1 MQIDSKSYS
10 APRSNSGLTQAIKYV
25 ELEQLKLIQFME
37 FTNPMDGFSMVKKII
52 LPPKI
57 ETADGSCLM

>member
-10 APRSNSGLTQAIKYV
+10 APRSNSGLTQAIKYI

-37 FTNPMDGFSMVKKII
+37 FTNPMDEISMVK
-52 LPPKI
+52 
-57 ETADGSCLM
+57 

>member
-10 APRSNSGLTQAIKYV
+10 APRSNSGLTQAIKNI

-37 FTNPMDGFSMVKKII
+37 FTNPMDGISMVKKII

-57 ETADGSCLM
+57 ETAGGSCLM